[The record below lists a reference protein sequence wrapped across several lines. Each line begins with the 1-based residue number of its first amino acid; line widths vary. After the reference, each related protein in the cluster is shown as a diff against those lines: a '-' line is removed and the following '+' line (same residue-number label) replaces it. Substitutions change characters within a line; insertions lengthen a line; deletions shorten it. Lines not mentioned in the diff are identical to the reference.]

1 MSSLEALFCY
11 VDDFCRVFEPKLEQ
25 TRLSADNKAR
35 KRGKILTLSE
45 IMTILI
51 AFHQNHY
58 RNFQH
63 FYLDHVCVHWR
74 QEFPQLPSY
83 QRFIEWIPSTLI
95 PLCVYW
101 KHCFDF
107 CSRSIFS

>member
-1 MSSLEALFCY
+1 M
-11 VDDFCRVFEPKLEQ
+11 
-25 TRLSADNKAR
+25 
-35 KRGKILTLSE
+35 
-45 IMTILI
+45 MTILV

-63 FYLDHVCVHWR
+63 FYLDPVCVYWR
-74 QEFPQLPSY
+74 QEFPQLPSH

-101 KHCFDF
+101 KHCFGRCTGISFVDATKIQV
-107 CSRSIFS
+107 CHNRRISSHRSRQCGRP